1 MPHAFVDFPGL
12 IILSIGII
20 IYFFFSSS
28 SYYDEHLIDGYSL
41 TAFGSKTAYKNNGL
55 KSVHP
60 PLLNCGRFVHVNAL
74 IRHGTRSPDNKFS
87 KKIEE
92 LRARLQEA
100 LPDVDFSL
108 KSCGKGDKVLLSSGV
123 KEIKD
128 LGRRLRAIVPEEFR
142 HGSNMLVISSDTERT
157 IDSAKAFLS
166 TYTDDNVTITE
177 DSERIRFFADCNNY
191 ISAVRSSKMAKK
203 EFYKFRDGEEM
214 QQVLKEVVSDHGLQ
228 DLKLTTTDIANL
240 YKAAAYEVSA
250 MQDGSPLPG
259 WVQLFRP
266 EHLYVLEYLHDLK
279 QYWTKGNAFPLSY
292 EQVCPLWGAI
302 MEDMV
307 KAATYDRDMV
317 IAKRDGYDVSKMRNK
332 SSHHS
337 VFWFGHAETLLPL
350 VTKLN
355 LFNESVP
362 SEFGGGEHLTA
373 AGFQSRL
380 RRLQLEDLPVPNLFR
395 SSHIIPFAG
404 NIVFYLFYCP
414 NLDEEPSLNDY
425 CLEVRLNEQVVE
437 IIPQARELS
446 RPLRLPQVLAH
457 FENCLPSAYNKT
469 VLCDRPLSSPPSA

>member
-1 MPHAFVDFPGL
+1 MSHIFVDIPGL
-12 IILSIGII
+12 IILSIGVI

-28 SYYDEHLIDGYSL
+28 PYYDEHLIDGYSL

-55 KSVHP
+55 KSVLP
-60 PLLNCGRFVHVNAL
+60 SLLNRRRFVHVNAL
-74 IRHGTRSPDNKFS
+74 IRHGTRSPDSKFS
-87 KKIEE
+87 KKVEKI
-92 LRARLQEA
+92 RARLQKA
-100 LPDVDFSL
+100 LPDVDFSV
-108 KSCGKGDKVLLSSGV
+108 KACGKGDKVLLSPGV
-123 KEIKD
+123 KEIED
-128 LGRRLRAIVPEEFR
+128 LGRRLRAIVPNEFR
-142 HGSNMLVISSDTERT
+142 HASNMLVISSETERT

-166 TYTDDNVTITE
+166 TYTDDNVAITE
-177 DSERIRFFADCNNY
+177 DFRRIRFFADCNNY
-191 ISAVRSSKMAKK
+191 IAAVRSSEIARK
-203 EFYKFRDGEEM
+203 EFYKFRDGKEM
-214 QQVLKEVVSDHGLQ
+214 QRVLQEVVSDHGLE
-228 DLKLTTTDIANL
+228 DLQLTTTDIANL
-240 YKAAAYEVSA
+240 YKVAAYEVAA
-250 MQDGSPLPG
+250 MEEGSPLPG

-307 KAATYDRDMV
+307 KAATHDRDVV
-317 IAKRDGYDVSKMRNK
+317 IAKRDGYDVSKLEKK
-332 SSHHS
+332 SSHRS

-355 LFNESVP
+355 LFNESVS

-380 RRLQLEDLPVPNLFR
+380 RRLQLEELPVPNLFR

-404 NIVFYLFYCP
+404 NIAFFLFYCP
-414 NLDEEPSLNDY
+414 NLNEEPSLNDY

-437 IIPQARELS
+437 IIPQADGLP
-446 RPLRLPQVLAH
+446 RPLRLPQVLEH
-457 FENCLPSAYNKT
+457 FESCLPSAYNKT
-469 VLCDRPLSSPPSA
+469 TLCDRPLSSPPSA